1 MCDGTRY
8 GLDVVDARAT
18 GYRRRQWSC
27 YRTRHRQRSLP
38 RQSRLTGHVDFIG
51 RHGSDPHG
59 GPEYRRAYSHRLS
72 WPAVFVALAVFAL
85 VILLALTRLPE
96 SAPPPET
103 DRLTMTKILQSFS
116 LMLSNPTYLGYQIAG
131 SFSFAA
137 LFCYLSTVAYF
148 LPDVFDIPTALFGYA
163 FALTVF
169 GFMTGSLINAKIV
182 MRYGMDQTLK
192 AGLLVSL
199 ASAACIAAMAPY
211 AGEYV
216 YTLGMLSSLFFLG
229 VGLTAANASMG
240 AISLFPQLA
249 GSASAVYG
257 FTHALLASG
266 VGVVSRQAL
275 RRPTTRARADYAGLR
290 GAGPIGVITHAASFS
305 SRLGR
310 IILRFAL
317 NHHATYNQGR
327 RSHNSAGDGYGRT
340 DGNPDKPRMN
350 TLQSSKPSAWVSEP
364 FGLTNSNA
372 STRVFMRPIGLDMAE
387 VGSSIKLP
395 YNVAGK
401 TIPH

>member
-1 MCDGTRY
+1 MWLMRALQGVAAAS
-8 GLDVVDARAT
+8 GPVIARAIVRDRYQGNRASQVMST
-18 GYRRRQWSC
+18 LSGAMAVIPMIAPSIGA
-27 YRTRHRQRSLP
+27 LI
-38 RQSRLTGHVDFIG
+38 LTAF
-51 RHGSDPHG
+51 
-59 GPEYRRAYSHRLS
+59 S

-85 VILLALTRLPE
+85 LILLALTRLPE

-103 DRLTMTKILQSFS
+103 DRLTITKILQSFS

-211 AGEYV
+211 ASEYV

-266 VGVVSRQAL
+266 VGVAAGKLYAGRLLEPAL
-275 RRPTTRARADYAGLR
+275 IMLGCAVLALLGLLLTPRPTR
-290 GAGPIGVITHAASFS
+290 PTHTATVKG
-305 SRLGR
+305 SR
-310 IILRFAL
+310 
-317 NHHATYNQGR
+317 
-327 RSHNSAGDGYGRT
+327 
-340 DGNPDKPRMN
+340 
-350 TLQSSKPSAWVSEP
+350 
-364 FGLTNSNA
+364 
-372 STRVFMRPIGLDMAE
+372 
-387 VGSSIKLP
+387 
-395 YNVAGK
+395 
-401 TIPH
+401 

>member
-1 MCDGTRY
+1 MTPPTRRSEALTYLTLVGLVAYAAIATDLYLPAIPAMIRDLGATEADGQLTLSIFMV
-8 GLDVVDARAT
+8 GLALGQLIFGPLSDQFGRLPVVRAGTFLFLTTSILCAMARDMDLMWLMRGLQGIAAASGPVIARAIVRDRYQGNRASQVMST
-18 GYRRRQWSC
+18 LSGAMAVIPMVAPSIGA
-27 YRTRHRQRSLP
+27 LI
-38 RQSRLTGHVDFIG
+38 LTVF
-51 RHGSDPHG
+51 
-59 GPEYRRAYSHRLS
+59 S

-266 VGVVSRQAL
+266 VGVVAGRL
-275 RRPTTRARADYAGLR
+275 YAGRLLEPALIMLGCAVLALSGLLLTPR
-290 GAGPIGVITHAASFS
+290 P
-305 SRLGR
+305 SR
-310 IILRFAL
+310 
-317 NHHATYNQGR
+317 
-327 RSHNSAGDGYGRT
+327 
-340 DGNPDKPRMN
+340 PD
-350 TLQSSKPSAWVSEP
+350 
-364 FGLTNSNA
+364 
-372 STRVFMRPIGLDMAE
+372 
-387 VGSSIKLP
+387 
-395 YNVAGK
+395 
-401 TIPH
+401 